1 MVVFAYFVE
10 ECPLKAECSKNA
22 WRKAKVCSNVGAK
35 DCREMLYQHLKN
47 CSLHW
52 QEGRTEKELKDIVN
66 NANVIREEFEEAEGE
81 EAVAVPSR
89 PAQEDIPR
97 LRTPSRKRSRDRG
110 ASSSS
115 RSHRLRDDDMKAVC
129 GGVVEVL
136 APQLET
142 MMERVAAKHF
152 RADTGGRRRGD
163 DSDRGGGDGGRGGG
177 DGGRGSSASA
187 AGAAAP
193 PLAAAAGASAL
204 QVFEPGQQQAQ
215 FVRLR
220 RADALALKDSLERTK
235 RAVSQVAGYFRAGA
249 AAFEEEHNRISESLT
264 AVNNALAQAD
274 YFSG

>member
-1 MVVFAYFVE
+1 MPVHAYYVE
-10 ECPLKAECSKNA
+10 ECPFKAECSKKA
-22 WRKAKVCSNVGAK
+22 WKKANVYSRVGAAE
-35 DCREMLYQHLKN
+35 CREALYQHLSK

-52 QEGRTEKELKDIVN
+52 NDRRTEKELKDIVN
-66 NANVIREEFEEAEGE
+66 DTQVFMEEVESGAEELE
-81 EAVAVPSR
+81 EPRR
-89 PAQEDIPR
+89 PADIPP
-97 LRTPSRKRSRDRG
+97 LRSPSRKRSRDRG

-115 RSHRLRDDDMKAVC
+115 HSHRLRDDDMKAVC
-129 GGVVEVL
+129 GGVLEVL
-136 APQLET
+136 APKLDA

-152 RADTGGRRRGD
+152 RT
-163 DSDRGGGDGGRGGG
+163 DSGARGGGDGGRGGG

-193 PLAAAAGASAL
+193 PPAAAAGAGAM
-204 QVFEPGQQQAQ
+204 QVFEPGQQQAP

-249 AAFEEEHNRISESLT
+249 AAFEEEHTRISESLT

-274 YFSG
+274 FFSG